1 MNLIDLLVLAI
12 IAISALLGLSR
23 GFVREMLGLASWLL
37 AAYAAYRL
45 SPQLIPFAERTIGN
59 PDIAGVT
66 AYVVTFL
73 GCLIVLSLL
82 SNLVGRIVRFSA
94 LGGLDR
100 TLGLVFGIVRG
111 AVVLIAAYILGGQVL
126 RDPAAWPPQI
136 KQARTLPLL
145 YNGAVWAASQVP
157 PAFRPAV
164 AVPPDDHPL
173 TSAQLLHATP
183 DGAALGPRPH
193 TP

>member
-111 AVVLIAAYILGGQVL
+111 AVVLMGVYILAGQIP
-126 RDPAAWPPQI
+126 PATWPPQV
-136 KQARTLPLL
+136 KQARTIFLV
-145 YNGAVWAASQVP
+145 YEGARWAASKIPEQFQPKVLP
-157 PAFRPAV
+157 
-164 AVPPDDHPL
+164 PPDDHPL